1 MQDDKKIIEQVL
13 QGNKE
18 AYAELI
24 DRYQT
29 KVFFILKK
37 MLGHSQNQQ
46 DIIQE
51 IFIKAYYHLSE
62 YRSNYDFSAWL
73 YRIAVNH
80 CLDELRKQKRT
91 PSVVQTEI
99 MLVDRHTPEDEYLE
113 KEQRLFVR
121 QRMLTLEEKYRK
133 VLDMRYFQY
142 LSYEEISK
150 KLSVPI
156 STIRM
161 RLSRGKMKLRESI
174 EKIGK
179 RGDSRQ

>member
-1 MQDDKKIIEQVL
+1 MQDDKTLIEQVL
-13 QGNKE
+13 KGNKE
-18 AYAELI
+18 EYAELI
-24 DRYQT
+24 NRYQS

-37 MLGHSQNQQ
+37 MLGHSQNHQ

-51 IFIKAYYHLSE
+51 IFIKAYYHLPE

-99 MLVDRHTPEDEYLE
+99 MLVDSHTPEDEYLE
-113 KEQRLFVR
+113 KEHRLLVR
-121 QRMLTLEEKYRK
+121 QRMLTLEEKYRQ
-133 VLDMRYFQY
+133 VLDMRYLQY

-161 RLSRGKMKLRESI
+161 RLSRGKMKLRESF

-179 RGDSRQ
+179 RGDFRQ